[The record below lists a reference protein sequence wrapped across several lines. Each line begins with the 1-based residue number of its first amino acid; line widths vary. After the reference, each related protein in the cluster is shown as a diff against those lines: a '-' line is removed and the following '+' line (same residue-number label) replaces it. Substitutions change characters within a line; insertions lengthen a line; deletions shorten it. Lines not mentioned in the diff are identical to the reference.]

1 MCARERVLD
10 LPCLGICLDCI
21 QVTIV
26 DCTSRNVRVMMS
38 MQRVNVVLQD
48 VTQSINP
55 SVVNWNDGTNLALPI
70 FTLEK
75 IDYDAF

>member
-1 MCARERVLD
+1 
-10 LPCLGICLDCI
+10 
-21 QVTIV
+21 
-26 DCTSRNVRVMMS
+26 MS

-48 VTQSINP
+48 VTQSIDP
-55 SVVNWNDGTNLALPI
+55 SVVNWNDGPNFALPI